1 MRLYAWGVAIAG
13 WGLLLPLLDVT
24 PPPPTSLLAIF
35 LLLAVVTEWLMV
47 PLPRGGFQSAGLA
60 VSSAALVIMGPVHT
74 ALVMSAGVVIG
85 NGLLHRRPYLN
96 AVFNSG
102 QYILSILLAGTAFSL
117 VHGRGIWLP
126 ATLYSGRADL
136 MFFLSFFAAMVVY
149 IVSSSLFVSAMV
161 SRSRGAPFREVF
173 TANIA
178 WEAVNNLAFATLGL
192 VLALIYLQAL
202 PVGAIVLTVPLLLT
216 GYILMLYTTREH
228 AHRELEVVERIGRA
242 SMTLDLEHL
251 FRTMYEHVGQ
261 IVPAEVFYV
270 ALYDAERNTLA
281 YDFLVDSGKR
291 FPPQTM
297 PVHAEWR
304 AILEGGTPRLIHL
317 TPRDLAAPDPLPRIG
332 EVNRRSAS
340 MLFLPVLR
348 GKQVIGLVSVQSYTL
363 NAYTPQDMRLMETI
377 AAQVATAI
385 DNARLFESSRRSVE
399 RLTSLQQIAN
409 AIAGSLKMEDVLAAI
424 AGGARQVLAVDR
436 CAIYLGDEQRGL
448 VNAYA
453 HGLPPE
459 YIEVLKR
466 AVQGPVTSLLFD
478 SRSGAVIE
486 DVEQDPRLKALRE
499 MLLRQDEA
507 TLAAV
512 WQTIKTVATLPL
524 LYQGELLGVLAF
536 YHTSVRPYSAEDL
549 RLAQAIADQA
559 AIAVKN
565 TTLLAQTQERAAE
578 VNLLNR
584 VLSTVSGTLDLR
596 DMFRRIV
603 EEVSQTFGY
612 SHVSIHRLEGDYLI
626 MQAQVGYRETH
637 EKIHITKGII
647 GRVARTGKPVL
658 VPDVGQDRD
667 YILADP
673 LVRSEAAVPISA
685 DNHVLGVLNIE
696 ADSSRRLTD
705 ADVSLVQSLAG
716 QLGVALRNATLFEEA
731 QRSRDE
737 ITVLY
742 EAAKTISSS
751 LELDSVLNNLVQV
764 TCQAF
769 TYEQGA
775 ILLADERSGDLV
787 VEATYGYSTGTRG
800 YRIPAGK
807 GITGS
812 VQRTGKPEIVADVRR
827 DPRYIGITE
836 RVVSE
841 IAVPLISEGRV
852 IGVFNLESTRRGA
865 FGQRDLHIL
874 TALAGYATIAIENA
888 RLFEKTKRL
897 AITDGLTELFNHRY
911 LHEALERTLERCRRD
926 EQPLAVIML
935 EIDSFKRYNDTYG
948 HQRGDDVLRI
958 VADVLRKGSRASDI
972 VARYGGDEFMIVL
985 PNSSKDTASEIAER
999 LRRAV
1004 EAYPFLLGESIVT
1017 SVTLSVGVAASPDDG
1032 DTVDALVDAVDRAQ
1046 YTAKRS
1052 GGNKVYVAHA
1062 VKEKTTG

>member
-1 MRLYAWGVAIAG
+1 M
-13 WGLLLPLLDVT
+13 
-24 PPPPTSLLAIF
+24 
-35 LLLAVVTEWLMV
+35 
-47 PLPRGGFQSAGLA
+47 
-60 VSSAALVIMGPVHT
+60 
-74 ALVMSAGVVIG
+74 
-85 NGLLHRRPYLN
+85 
-96 AVFNSG
+96 
-102 QYILSILLAGTAFSL
+102 
-117 VHGRGIWLP
+117 
-126 ATLYSGRADL
+126 
-136 MFFLSFFAAMVVY
+136 
-149 IVSSSLFVSAMV
+149 LFV
-161 SRSRGAPFREVF
+161 
-173 TANIA
+173 
-178 WEAVNNLAFATLGL
+178 
-192 VLALIYLQAL
+192 
-202 PVGAIVLTVPLLLT
+202 
-216 GYILMLYTTREH
+216 
-228 AHRELEVVERIGRA
+228 
-242 SMTLDLEHL
+242 
-251 FRTMYEHVGQ
+251 
-261 IVPAEVFYV
+261 
-270 ALYDAERNTLA
+270 
-281 YDFLVDSGKR
+281 
-291 FPPQTM
+291 
-297 PVHAEWR
+297 
-304 AILEGGTPRLIHL
+304 
-317 TPRDLAAPDPLPRIG
+317 
-332 EVNRRSAS
+332 
-340 MLFLPVLR
+340 PVLR

-363 NAYTPQDMRLMETI
+363 NAYTSQDMRLMKTI

-466 AVQGPVTSLLFD
+466 AAQGPVTSLLFD
-478 SRSGAVIE
+478 SRAGAVIE

-667 YILADP
+667 YISADP
-673 LVRSEAAVPISA
+673 LVRSEASVPISA

-812 VQRTGKPEIVADVRR
+812 VQRTGKPEIVSDVRR

-985 PNSSKDTASEIAER
+985 PNSSKDTSSEIAER

-1017 SVTLSVGVAASPDDG
+1017 SVTLSVGVAAFPDDG

>member
-1 MRLYAWGVAIAG
+1 MRLFAWGAAIAG

-24 PPPPTSLLAIF
+24 PPPPTPLLAVF

-47 PLPRGGFQSAGLA
+47 PLPRGGFQSAVLA

-85 NGLLHRRPYLN
+85 NGLRHRRFYLH

-102 QYILSILLAGTAFSL
+102 QYILSILLAGVTFSL
-117 VHGRGIWLP
+117 VHGRGMLLP
-126 ATLYSGRADL
+126 ATLYTGRADL
-136 MFFLSFFAAMVVY
+136 MFFLAFFAAVVVY
-149 IVSSSLFVSAMV
+149 IVSSSLLVSAMV
-161 SRSRGAPFREVF
+161 SRSRGSPLWEVF

-192 VLALIYLQAL
+192 VLALIYQQAL

-242 SMTLDLEHL
+242 SITLDLEHL
-251 FRTMYEHVGQ
+251 FRTMYEHVGR
-261 IVPAEVFYV
+261 IMPAEVFYV
-270 ALYDAERNTLA
+270 ALYDGERHTLTH
-281 YDFLVDSGKR
+281 DFLVDSGKR
-291 FPPQTM
+291 FPPQTV
-297 PVHAEWR
+297 PVHAQVQ
-304 AILEGGTPRLIHL
+304 ATLDGGAPRLIHL
-317 TPRDLAAPDPLPRIG
+317 TPRDLSGPDPLPRIG
-332 EVNRRSAS
+332 EVKRRSAS
-340 MLFLPVLR
+340 MMFVPVMR
-348 GKQVIGLVSVQSYTL
+348 GKQVIGLVSVQSYAL
-363 NAYTPQDMRLMETI
+363 NAYTVQDVRLMETI

-385 DNARLFESSRRSVE
+385 DNARLFDSSRRSVE
-399 RLTSLQQIAN
+399 RLTSLQQIAT
-409 AIAGSLKMEDVLAAI
+409 AIAGSQKMD
-424 AGGARQVLAVDR
+424 
-436 CAIYLGDEQRGL
+436 
-448 VNAYA
+448 
-453 HGLPPE
+453 
-459 YIEVLKR
+459 
-466 AVQGPVTSLLFD
+466 
-478 SRSGAVIE
+478 
-486 DVEQDPRLKALRE
+486 
-499 MLLRQDEA
+499 
-507 TLAAV
+507 
-512 WQTIKTVATLPL
+512 
-524 LYQGELLGVLAF
+524 GVLAF
-536 YHTSVRPYSAEDL
+536 YHTTIRPYSAEDL

-565 TTLLAQTQERAAE
+565 TTLLFQTQQRAAE

-584 VLSTVSGTLDLR
+584 VLSTVSGTLDLH

-626 MQAQVGYRETH
+626 LQAQVGYRETH

-658 VPDVGQDRD
+658 VPEVSQDRD
-667 YILADP
+667 YISADP

-685 DNHVLGVLNIE
+685 DNHVLGILNIE

-705 ADVSLVQSLAG
+705 TDITLLQSLAG

-742 EAAKTISSS
+742 DAAKTISSS
-751 LELDSVLNNLVQV
+751 LELESVLNSLVQV

-775 ILLADERSGDLV
+775 ILLVDERSGDLV
-787 VEATYGYSTGTRG
+787 VEATYGYPPGTRG
-800 YRIPAGK
+800 YRIPVGK

-812 VQRTGKPEIVADVRR
+812 VQRTGKPEVVAGVRR
-827 DPRYIGITE
+827 DPRHIGITE

-852 IGVFNLESTRRGA
+852 IGVFNLESTHRAA

-897 AITDGLTELFNHRY
+897 AITDGLTELYNHRY
-911 LHEALERTLERCRRD
+911 LHEAMERTLQRCRRD

-958 VADVLRKGSRASDI
+958 VADVLRKGSRTSDI

-1032 DTVDALVDAVDRAQ
+1032 DTVDGLVDAVDRAQ

>member
-1 MRLYAWGVAIAG
+1 
-13 WGLLLPLLDVT
+13 
-24 PPPPTSLLAIF
+24 
-35 LLLAVVTEWLMV
+35 
-47 PLPRGGFQSAGLA
+47 
-60 VSSAALVIMGPVHT
+60 
-74 ALVMSAGVVIG
+74 
-85 NGLLHRRPYLN
+85 
-96 AVFNSG
+96 
-102 QYILSILLAGTAFSL
+102 
-117 VHGRGIWLP
+117 
-126 ATLYSGRADL
+126 
-136 MFFLSFFAAMVVY
+136 
-149 IVSSSLFVSAMV
+149 
-161 SRSRGAPFREVF
+161 
-173 TANIA
+173 
-178 WEAVNNLAFATLGL
+178 
-192 VLALIYLQAL
+192 
-202 PVGAIVLTVPLLLT
+202 
-216 GYILMLYTTREH
+216 
-228 AHRELEVVERIGRA
+228 
-242 SMTLDLEHL
+242 
-251 FRTMYEHVGQ
+251 
-261 IVPAEVFYV
+261 
-270 ALYDAERNTLA
+270 
-281 YDFLVDSGKR
+281 
-291 FPPQTM
+291 
-297 PVHAEWR
+297 
-304 AILEGGTPRLIHL
+304 
-317 TPRDLAAPDPLPRIG
+317 
-332 EVNRRSAS
+332 
-340 MLFLPVLR
+340 
-348 GKQVIGLVSVQSYTL
+348 
-363 NAYTPQDMRLMETI
+363 
-377 AAQVATAI
+377 
-385 DNARLFESSRRSVE
+385 
-399 RLTSLQQIAN
+399 
-409 AIAGSLKMEDVLAAI
+409 MEDVLAAI
-424 AGGARQVLAVDR
+424 AGGARQVLGVDR

-466 AVQGPVTSLLFD
+466 AAQGPVTSLLFD
-478 SRSGAVIE
+478 SRAGAVIE

-507 TLAAV
+507 TLATV

-536 YHTSVRPYSAEDL
+536 YHTSVRLYSAEDL

-667 YILADP
+667 YISADP

-685 DNHVLGVLNIE
+685 DNRVLGVLNIE

-812 VQRTGKPEIVADVRR
+812 VQRTGKPEIVSDV
-827 DPRYIGITE
+827 
-836 RVVSE
+836 
-841 IAVPLISEGRV
+841 
-852 IGVFNLESTRRGA
+852 
-865 FGQRDLHIL
+865 
-874 TALAGYATIAIENA
+874 
-888 RLFEKTKRL
+888 
-897 AITDGLTELFNHRY
+897 
-911 LHEALERTLERCRRD
+911 RRD
-926 EQPLAVIML
+926 EQPLPVIML
-935 EIDSFKRYNDTYG
+935 EIASFKRYNDTYG
-948 HQRGDDVLRI
+948 PQRGDDVLRI

-985 PNSSKDTASEIAER
+985 PNSSKDTSSEIAER

-1017 SVTLSVGVAASPDDG
+1017 SVTLSVGVAAFPDDG

>member
-1 MRLYAWGVAIAG
+1 
-13 WGLLLPLLDVT
+13 
-24 PPPPTSLLAIF
+24 
-35 LLLAVVTEWLMV
+35 
-47 PLPRGGFQSAGLA
+47 
-60 VSSAALVIMGPVHT
+60 
-74 ALVMSAGVVIG
+74 
-85 NGLLHRRPYLN
+85 
-96 AVFNSG
+96 
-102 QYILSILLAGTAFSL
+102 
-117 VHGRGIWLP
+117 
-126 ATLYSGRADL
+126 
-136 MFFLSFFAAMVVY
+136 
-149 IVSSSLFVSAMV
+149 
-161 SRSRGAPFREVF
+161 
-173 TANIA
+173 
-178 WEAVNNLAFATLGL
+178 
-192 VLALIYLQAL
+192 
-202 PVGAIVLTVPLLLT
+202 
-216 GYILMLYTTREH
+216 
-228 AHRELEVVERIGRA
+228 
-242 SMTLDLEHL
+242 
-251 FRTMYEHVGQ
+251 
-261 IVPAEVFYV
+261 
-270 ALYDAERNTLA
+270 
-281 YDFLVDSGKR
+281 
-291 FPPQTM
+291 M

-340 MLFLPVLR
+340 MLFVPVLR

-363 NAYTPQDMRLMETI
+363 NAYTSQDMRLMKTI

-459 YIEVLKR
+459 Y
-466 AVQGPVTSLLFD
+466 SD
-478 SRSGAVIE
+478 
-486 DVEQDPRLKALRE
+486 
-499 MLLRQDEA
+499 
-507 TLAAV
+507 
-512 WQTIKTVATLPL
+512 
-524 LYQGELLGVLAF
+524 
-536 YHTSVRPYSAEDL
+536 EDL

-647 GRVARTGKPVL
+647 GRVARTGKSVL

-685 DNHVLGVLNIE
+685 DNRVLGVLNIE

-716 QLGVALRNATLFEEA
+716 QLGVALRNATPFEEA

-737 ITVLY
+737 ITILY

-769 TYEQGA
+769 TYEQGG

-787 VEATYGYSTGTRG
+787 VEATYGYSPATRG

-812 VQRTGKPEIVADVRR
+812 VQRTGKPEIVSDVRR

-836 RVVSE
+836 RVVAE

-985 PNSSKDTASEIAER
+985 PNSSKDTSSEIAER

-1017 SVTLSVGVAASPDDG
+1017 SVTLSVGVAAFPDDG

>member
-1 MRLYAWGVAIAG
+1 MW
-13 WGLLLPLLDVT
+13 
-24 PPPPTSLLAIF
+24 
-35 LLLAVVTEWLMV
+35 
-47 PLPRGGFQSAGLA
+47 
-60 VSSAALVIMGPVHT
+60 
-74 ALVMSAGVVIG
+74 
-85 NGLLHRRPYLN
+85 
-96 AVFNSG
+96 
-102 QYILSILLAGTAFSL
+102 
-117 VHGRGIWLP
+117 
-126 ATLYSGRADL
+126 
-136 MFFLSFFAAMVVY
+136 
-149 IVSSSLFVSAMV
+149 

-317 TPRDLAAPDPLPRIG
+317 TPRDLAAPDPLPRVG

-340 MLFLPVLR
+340 MLFVPVLR

-363 NAYTPQDMRLMETI
+363 NAYTSQDMRLMKTI

-448 VNAYA
+448 VNAHA

-459 YIEVLKR
+459 YIEGLKR
-466 AVQGPVTSLLFD
+466 AAQGPVANLPFD
-478 SRSGAVIE
+478 SRAGAVIE

-499 MLLRQDEA
+499 MLLRQDEV

-536 YHTSVRPYSAEDL
+536 YHTSVRPYSSEDL

-647 GRVARTGKPVL
+647 GRVARTGKSVL

-685 DNHVLGVLNIE
+685 DNRVLGVLNIE

-705 ADVSLVQSLAG
+705 ADVPLVQSLG
-716 QLGVALRNATLFEEA
+716 GRLGVALRHATLFEEA

-775 ILLADERSGDLV
+775 ILLADDRSGDLV

-812 VQRTGKPEIVADVRR
+812 VQRTGKPEVVADVRR
-827 DPRYIGITE
+827 DPRDIGITE
-836 RVVSE
+836 RGVFEV
-841 IAVPLISEGRV
+841 ALPLITERQV

-958 VADVLRKGSRASDI
+958 VADVLRKGSGTSDI

-1032 DTVDALVDAVDRAQ
+1032 DTVDGLVDAVDRAQ

-1052 GGNKVYVAHA
+1052 CGNKVYVAHA

>member
-1 MRLYAWGVAIAG
+1 
-13 WGLLLPLLDVT
+13 
-24 PPPPTSLLAIF
+24 
-35 LLLAVVTEWLMV
+35 
-47 PLPRGGFQSAGLA
+47 
-60 VSSAALVIMGPVHT
+60 
-74 ALVMSAGVVIG
+74 
-85 NGLLHRRPYLN
+85 
-96 AVFNSG
+96 
-102 QYILSILLAGTAFSL
+102 
-117 VHGRGIWLP
+117 
-126 ATLYSGRADL
+126 
-136 MFFLSFFAAMVVY
+136 
-149 IVSSSLFVSAMV
+149 
-161 SRSRGAPFREVF
+161 
-173 TANIA
+173 
-178 WEAVNNLAFATLGL
+178 
-192 VLALIYLQAL
+192 
-202 PVGAIVLTVPLLLT
+202 
-216 GYILMLYTTREH
+216 
-228 AHRELEVVERIGRA
+228 
-242 SMTLDLEHL
+242 
-251 FRTMYEHVGQ
+251 
-261 IVPAEVFYV
+261 
-270 ALYDAERNTLA
+270 
-281 YDFLVDSGKR
+281 
-291 FPPQTM
+291 
-297 PVHAEWR
+297 
-304 AILEGGTPRLIHL
+304 
-317 TPRDLAAPDPLPRIG
+317 
-332 EVNRRSAS
+332 
-340 MLFLPVLR
+340 
-348 GKQVIGLVSVQSYTL
+348 
-363 NAYTPQDMRLMETI
+363 METI

-385 DNARLFESSRRSVE
+385 DNARLFDSSRRSVE
-399 RLTSLQQIAN
+399 RLTSLQQIAT
-409 AIAGSLKMEDVLAAI
+409 AIAGSQKMDDVLAAI
-424 AGGARQVLAVDR
+424 AEGARQMLAVDR

-448 VNAYA
+448 VDAFA

-459 YIEVLKR
+459 YVQVLQR
-466 AVQGPVTSLLFD
+466 AALGPVANLLFEVH
-478 SRSGAVIE
+478 SPLVVE
-486 DVEQDPRLKALRE
+486 DVERDPRLRAMRE
-499 MLLRQDEA
+499 MFVGHDEA

-512 WQTIKTVATLPL
+512 WQTIKTATTLPL

-536 YHTSVRPYSAEDL
+536 YHTTIRPYSAEDL

-565 TTLLAQTQERAAE
+565 TTLLFQTQQRAAE

-584 VLSTVSGTLDLR
+584 VLSTVSGTLDLH

-626 MQAQVGYRETH
+626 LQAQVGYRETH

-658 VPDVGQDRD
+658 VPEVSQDRD
-667 YILADP
+667 YISADP

-685 DNHVLGVLNIE
+685 DNHVLGILNIE

-705 ADVSLVQSLAG
+705 TDITLLQSLAG

-742 EAAKTISSS
+742 DAAKTISSS
-751 LELDSVLNNLVQV
+751 LELESVLNNLVQV

-787 VEATYGYSTGTRG
+787 VEATYGYAPGTRG
-800 YRIPAGK
+800 YRIPVGK

-812 VQRTGKPEIVADVRR
+812 VQRTGKPEVVADVRR

-852 IGVFNLESTRRGA
+852 IGVFNLESTHRAA

-897 AITDGLTELFNHRY
+897 AITDGLTELYNHRY
-911 LHEALERTLERCRRD
+911 LHEAMERTLQRCRRD

-958 VADVLRKGSRASDI
+958 VADVLRKGSRTSDI

-1032 DTVDALVDAVDRAQ
+1032 DTVDGLVDAVDRAQ

>member
-1 MRLYAWGVAIAG
+1 M
-13 WGLLLPLLDVT
+13 
-24 PPPPTSLLAIF
+24 
-35 LLLAVVTEWLMV
+35 
-47 PLPRGGFQSAGLA
+47 
-60 VSSAALVIMGPVHT
+60 
-74 ALVMSAGVVIG
+74 
-85 NGLLHRRPYLN
+85 
-96 AVFNSG
+96 
-102 QYILSILLAGTAFSL
+102 
-117 VHGRGIWLP
+117 
-126 ATLYSGRADL
+126 
-136 MFFLSFFAAMVVY
+136 
-149 IVSSSLFVSAMV
+149 
-161 SRSRGAPFREVF
+161 
-173 TANIA
+173 
-178 WEAVNNLAFATLGL
+178 
-192 VLALIYLQAL
+192 
-202 PVGAIVLTVPLLLT
+202 
-216 GYILMLYTTREH
+216 
-228 AHRELEVVERIGRA
+228 
-242 SMTLDLEHL
+242 
-251 FRTMYEHVGQ
+251 
-261 IVPAEVFYV
+261 PAEVFYV
-270 ALYDAERNTLA
+270 ALYDGERHTLT

-291 FPPQTM
+291 FPPQTV
-297 PVHAEWR
+297 PVHAQVQ
-304 AILEGGTPRLIHL
+304 ATLDGGAPRLIHL
-317 TPRDLAAPDPLPRIG
+317 TPRDLSGPDPLPRIG
-332 EVNRRSAS
+332 EVKRRSAS
-340 MLFLPVLR
+340 MMFVPVMR
-348 GKQVIGLVSVQSYTL
+348 GKQVIGLVSVQSYAL
-363 NAYTPQDMRLMETI
+363 NAYTVQDVRLMETI

-385 DNARLFESSRRSVE
+385 DNARLFDSSRRSVE

-409 AIAGSLKMEDVLAAI
+409 AIAGSQKMDDVLAAI
-424 AGGARQVLAVDR
+424 AEGARQMLAVDR

-448 VNAYA
+448 VDAFA

-459 YIEVLKR
+459 YVQVLQR
-466 AVQGPVTSLLFD
+466 AALGPVANLLFEVH
-478 SRSGAVIE
+478 SPLVVE
-486 DVEQDPRLKALRE
+486 DVERDPRLRAMRE
-499 MLLRQDEA
+499 MFVGHDEA

-512 WQTIKTVATLPL
+512 WQTIKTATTLPL

-536 YHTSVRPYSAEDL
+536 YHTTIRPYSAEDL

-565 TTLLAQTQERAAE
+565 TTLLFQTQQRAAE

-584 VLSTVSGTLDLR
+584 VLSTVSGTLDLH

-626 MQAQVGYRETH
+626 LQAQVGYRETH

-658 VPDVGQDRD
+658 VPEVSQDRD
-667 YILADP
+667 YISADP

-685 DNHVLGVLNIE
+685 DNHVLGILNIE

-705 ADVSLVQSLAG
+705 TDITLLQSLAG

-742 EAAKTISSS
+742 DAAKTISSS
-751 LELDSVLNNLVQV
+751 LELESVLNNLVQV

-787 VEATYGYSTGTRG
+787 VEATYGYAPGTRG
-800 YRIPAGK
+800 YRIPVGK

-812 VQRTGKPEIVADVRR
+812 VQRTGKPEVVADVRR

-852 IGVFNLESTRRGA
+852 IGVFNLESTHRAA

-897 AITDGLTELFNHRY
+897 AITDGLTELYNHRY
-911 LHEALERTLERCRRD
+911 LHEAMERTLQRCRRD

-958 VADVLRKGSRASDI
+958 VADVLRKGSRTSDI

-1032 DTVDALVDAVDRAQ
+1032 DTVDGLVDAVDRAQ